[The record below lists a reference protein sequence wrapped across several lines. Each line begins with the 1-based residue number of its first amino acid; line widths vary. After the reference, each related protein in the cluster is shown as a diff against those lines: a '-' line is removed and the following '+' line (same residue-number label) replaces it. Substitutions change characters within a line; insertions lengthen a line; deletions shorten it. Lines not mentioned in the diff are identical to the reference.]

1 MAFSMLGAMAI
12 VRPVPALLPI
22 RVLRTVIG
30 WSPVWVPALLFW
42 QISVGGLR
50 PALAEQRRL
59 EDVRPAVEE
68 RHDETTQEFEVMSA
82 EYRAWD
88 DPVYHE
94 RRRRADGTKPGESNE
109 TEGR

>member
-1 MAFSMLGAMAI
+1 MLGAMAT

-59 EDVRPAVEE
+59 ESVRPAVEE
-68 RHDETTQEFEVMSA
+68 RHDATTQEFEVMSA

-94 RRRRADGTKPGESNE
+94 RRRRADGTEAGDGDEP
-109 TEGR
+109 EGR